1 MNDFAKQLFDFG
13 AKITAPTPVEAITGN
28 THKRPSWGGV
38 KQPTSRWARQSV
50 DTLAIRDKVLLE
62 LHKADATD
70 QELEARMKLAGNTIR
85 PSRGEC
91 VKKKWVVA
99 TGDTRLTPAGRKAN
113 IWMVTEKGKQQAGL
127 ILDRLV

>member
-1 MNDFAKQLFDFG
+1 MNDFTERLFELG
-13 AKITAPTPVEAITGN
+13 AKITAPTPIEAITGN

-62 LHKADATD
+62 LQKADATD
-70 QELEARMKLAGNTIR
+70 QELEIRMKLAGNTIR

-99 TGDTRLTPAGRKAN
+99 TGDTRLTPSGRKAN

-127 ILDRLV
+127 ILNRLV